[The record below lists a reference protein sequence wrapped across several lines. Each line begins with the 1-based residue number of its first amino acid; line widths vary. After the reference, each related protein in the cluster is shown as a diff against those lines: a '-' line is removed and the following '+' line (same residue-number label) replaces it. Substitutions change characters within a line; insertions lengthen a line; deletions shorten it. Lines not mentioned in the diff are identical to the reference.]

1 MMPRKP
7 DDLTVE
13 LYTPEN
19 AGEWLRLTN
28 SMRKHPL
35 SLEQF
40 IQREASD
47 ARPTILARFVCKGG
61 GTTVAIGQLTSSP
74 YVPEGYARL
83 EMVVLTNFQ
92 GVGIGSTLLEA
103 LEREAK
109 RQKLSGIYSEIA
121 DPYSNSL
128 RWLRA
133 RGFKA
138 SKSRRESRLVLS
150 DHLSFGLPN
159 PCLPVAFRIVSLRAS
174 ELSRPQFLQFI
185 GDRLKETPDL
195 VGLPAWSVDQL
206 EAIFLK
212 NPAAPEDWIL
222 VAMATDRLIGVG
234 VMHEQGEDAY
244 IYFVGVENQFRG
256 FLVGTAIVSQ
266 LIQKAKLCGYG
277 AVNIDNLDSNTA
289 ALRLTEKLGF
299 APVRTRL
306 ELGKPLSP

>member
-1 MMPRKP
+1 MPPKP
-7 DDLTVE
+7 DDLTVAH
-13 LYTPEN
+13 YRPED
-19 AGEWLRLTN
+19 AQEWLRLTN

-40 IQREASD
+40 IQRETSD
-47 ARPTILARFVCKGG
+47 ARPTILARLVCKGG
-61 GTTVAIGQLTSSP
+61 DIAVAIGQLTSSP
-74 YVPEGYARL
+74 YVPEGFARL
-83 EMVVLTNFQ
+83 EMVVSTNFRCA
-92 GVGIGSTLLEA
+92 GIGSTLLEA

-150 DHLSFGLPN
+150 DHMSFELPN

-174 ELSRPQFLQFI
+174 KLSQAQFLQFI
-185 GDRLKETPDL
+185 ADRLKETPDL
-195 VGLPAWSVDQL
+195 AGLPAWSVDQL

-212 NPAAPEDWIL
+212 NPAAREDWIL
-222 VAMATDRLIGVG
+222 VAMATDQPIGVG
-234 VMHEQGEDAY
+234 VIHEQGQDAY
-244 IYFVGVENQFRG
+244 IYFVGVESQYRA
-256 FLVGTAIVSQ
+256 LSVGTAILSH
-266 LIQKAKLCGYG
+266 LIEKAKLCRFR

-299 APVRTRL
+299 TPLRTRL
-306 ELGKPLSP
+306 ELRKTLSP